1 MRKDLL
7 NMHIFNIDGN
17 EAQKDFSKKKLTK

>member
-7 NMHIFNIDGN
+7 EVHIFNIDGN
-17 EAQKDFSKKKLTK
+17 ETQKDFSKKKLKK